1 MNNVGWLGLGAVMSS
16 LLAGCGAPVEGESD
30 AADAPHAAEDVGSV
44 QEALGARDV
53 GVIPVETNACP
64 AGTEVSFR
72 LDVEDGEDLV
82 IGCEP
87 GPEGGYISRWVT
99 RDVVW
104 NQAPIASY
112 MCGGNFT
119 MRFCRVDGTQFKK
132 LLWANQSTAYAVLQL
147 GSSCPDGGI
156 SVGRYMDMED
166 DDNTNTSSGSLAPS
180 VIDRNANLKFC
191 LFGSTL
197 GGNGP
202 YMSSFPLLNGLQYAV
217 FHDFDLSPQQT
228 WVMSKRFIFSDDED
242 NANENS
248 RDPSTGAAAVA
259 LATMIEGT
267 TDTWF
272 DIARV
277 R

>member
-1 MNNVGWLGLGAVMSS
+1 VSEATTFDPSRVPPFPPEAASPPAPAVVPTGLEPRQQHVDFTPTAEVGFRRMNNVGWLGLGAVMSS

-147 GSSCPDGGI
+147 GSSCPDGA
-156 SVGRYMDMED
+156 S
-166 DDNTNTSSGSLAPS
+166 
-180 VIDRNANLKFC
+180 
-191 LFGSTL
+191 
-197 GGNGP
+197 
-202 YMSSFPLLNGLQYAV
+202 
-217 FHDFDLSPQQT
+217 
-228 WVMSKRFIFSDDED
+228 
-242 NANENS
+242 
-248 RDPSTGAAAVA
+248 A
-259 LATMIEGT
+259 LAATWIWKT
-267 TDTWF
+267 TTTPIRRAGPWLLQSS
-272 DIARV
+272 IAMPI
-277 R
+277 